1 MDTESDIRTTDIS
14 EKLLPY
20 VSDVMDILD
29 VTSGGEH
36 EDYAIRFRGTL
47 SIDSEKAFNILDSL
61 FADQD
66 LTLLFRE
73 EGEDQFIIGMTGT
86 IPKKRSNPW
95 INLILFLLTVFSMLI
110 AGTLYGYE
118 GPVGDDFG
126 QLLTGV
132 FQNLARGIPFTIGLL
147 SILLA
152 HEFGHYL
159 AARYNKTEVTLPYF
173 LPFPGSLFGTLGA
186 FIRLK
191 EPPKNKRGLLQIG
204 IAGPIAGFIV
214 AVPVLIL
221 GLSLSEI
228 GTLPPTPEAAFGHVL
243 EGNSIFYIAAK
254 YVVLGELLPSP
265 IDYGGVSPLL
275 YWGRYLLIGSPIPY
289 GGRDVLLNPLA
300 WAGWAGLLITALNL
314 IPAGQLDGGHIVYTL
329 IGDSAKR
336 MWPFIVIAL
345 LLMGF
350 VVWEGWYIWAM
361 LIFFMGR
368 SYAKPRDEITELDS
382 RHKVLAMSGLV
393 LFILVFMPL
402 PLITLGT

>member
-47 SIDSEKAFNILDSL
+47 SIDSEKAFNILDPL

-118 GPVGDDFG
+118 GPVVDDFG

-275 YWGRYLLIGSPIPY
+275 YWGRYLLIGLPIPY

-350 VVWEGWYIWAM
+350 LVWEGWYIWAM

>member
-1 MDTESDIRTTDIS
+1 MATKEIVGYADINQR
-14 EKLLPY
+14 LLPY
-20 VSDVMDILD
+20 IRDVMDVLD
-29 VTSGGEH
+29 VTTGGEQ
-36 EDYAIRFRGTL
+36 EDYAIRYRGTL
-47 SIDSEKAFNILDSL
+47 SIDSEEAFNLLDPQFS
-61 FADQD
+61 AHD

-73 EGEDQFIIGMTGT
+73 EGTDQFILGLPGT
-86 IPKKRSNPW
+86 VPIKRSNPW

-118 GPVGDDFG
+118 GPAVDDFG
-126 QLLTGV
+126 ELLTGV
-132 FQNLARGIPFTIGLL
+132 FQNLANGIPFTIGLL

-159 AARYNKTEVTLPYF
+159 AAKYNKTEVTLPYF

-191 EPPKNKRGLLQIG
+191 EPPRNKRGLLQIG

-228 GTLPPTPEAAFGHVL
+228 GYLPPTPEAAFGHVL
-243 EGNSIFYIAAK
+243 EGNSIFYLAAK
-254 YVVLGELLPSP
+254 YVVLGDLLPTP
-265 IDYGGVSPLL
+265 IDYGGVSPLF
-275 YWGRYLLIGSPIPY
+275 YWGRYFLIGSPIPY
-289 GGRDVLLNPLA
+289 GGRDVLLHPLA
-300 WAGWAGLLITALNL
+300 WAGRAGLLITALNL

-329 IGDSAKR
+329 IGDSAKKI
-336 MWPFIVIAL
+336 WPFIVIAL
-345 LLMGF
+345 LLMGL
-350 VVWEGWYIWAM
+350 VWPGWYIWAM

-368 SYAKPRDEITELDS
+368 RHAQPRDEITELDT
-382 RHKVLAMSGLV
+382 RHKILAMSGLV

>member
-1 MDTESDIRTTDIS
+1 
-14 EKLLPY
+14 
-20 VSDVMDILD
+20 MDILD

>member
-1 MDTESDIRTTDIS
+1 MDTEDHIS
-14 EKLLPY
+14 HGEISQKLLPY
-20 VSDVMDILD
+20 VSNVMDVLD
-29 VTSGGEH
+29 VTLGGEQ

-47 SIDSEKAFNILDSL
+47 SIDSEEAFRMLDPL
-61 FADQD
+61 FVEYDM
-66 LTLLFRE
+66 TLLFRE
-73 EGEDQFIIGMTGT
+73 EGADQFIIGMPGT

-110 AGTLYGYE
+110 AGTLYAYE
-118 GPVGDDFG
+118 GSAVDDFG

-132 FQNLARGIPFTIGLL
+132 FDNLANGIPFTIGLL

-159 AARYNKTEVTLPYF
+159 AAKNNKTEVTLPYF

-214 AVPVLIL
+214 AIPVLIL

-228 GTLPPTPEAAFGHVL
+228 GYLPPTPEAAFGHVL
-243 EGNSIFYIAAK
+243 EGNSIFYLATK

-265 IDYGGVSPLL
+265 IDYGGASPLF
-275 YWGRYLLIGSPIPY
+275 YWGRYFFLGSPIPY
-289 GGRDVLLNPLA
+289 GGRDVLLHPLA

-329 IGDSAKR
+329 IGDAAKKL
-336 MWPFIVIAL
+336 WPFIVITL
-345 LLMGF
+345 LLMGL
-350 VVWEGWYIWAM
+350 VWPGWYIWAM

-368 SYAKPRDEITELDS
+368 SYAKPRDEITELDT
-382 RHKVLAMSGLV
+382 RHKVLAISGLV